1 MRSVPPERSRR
12 QLLTKGENMK
22 DKKIKPEYLPG
33 GAKREEARAN
43 AVKYLQAPI
52 PVTQQERHSF
62 LTTVLKFTET
72 EYLDILNQAGNGALA
87 DSVWN

>member
-1 MRSVPPERSRR
+1 MRSVPPERSGR

-33 GAKREEARAN
+33 GAKREEARTN

-72 EYLDILNQAGNGALA
+72 EYLDILNQATNEIAEPI
-87 DSVWN
+87 WNS

>member
-1 MRSVPPERSRR
+1 
-12 QLLTKGENMK
+12 MK

-33 GAKREEARAN
+33 GAKRGEARAN

-72 EYLDILNQAGNGALA
+72 EYLDILNQAGNGALEE
-87 DSVWN
+87 SVWN

>member
-1 MRSVPPERSRR
+1 
-12 QLLTKGENMK
+12 MK
-22 DKKIKPEYLPG
+22 EKTIKPEYLPG

-52 PVTQQERHSF
+52 PVTQQKRHEF

-72 EYLDILNQAGNGALA
+72 EYLDILNQASSGALA

>member
-1 MRSVPPERSRR
+1 MRSVPPERSGR

>member
-1 MRSVPPERSRR
+1 M
-12 QLLTKGENMK
+12 
-22 DKKIKPEYLPG
+22 KKIKPEYLPG

-52 PVTQQERHSF
+52 PVTQADRHEF

-72 EYLDILNQAGNGALA
+72 EYLDILNQAGNGALEE
-87 DSVWN
+87 SVWN

>member
-1 MRSVPPERSRR
+1 
-12 QLLTKGENMK
+12 MK

-52 PVTQQERHSF
+52 PVTQQERHEF

-72 EYLDILNQAGNGALA
+72 
-87 DSVWN
+87 

>member
-1 MRSVPPERSRR
+1 
-12 QLLTKGENMK
+12 MK

-52 PVTQQERHSF
+52 PVTQQERHHF

-72 EYLDILNQAGNGALA
+72 EYLEILNQASSGALA
-87 DSVWN
+87 DSAWN

>member
-1 MRSVPPERSRR
+1 
-12 QLLTKGENMK
+12 MK
-22 DKKIKPEYLPG
+22 EKSIKPEYLPG

-52 PVTQQERHSF
+52 PVTQQERHHF

-72 EYLDILNQAGNGALA
+72 EYLDNLNQASSGAIA
-87 DSVWN
+87 YSAWN

>member
-72 EYLDILNQAGNGALA
+72 EYLDILNQAGNGALEE
-87 DSVWN
+87 SVWN